1 MNNWSKRSPQKKSG
15 DKRSLPIS
23 AYAGRNFR
31 RKKHRDRRRSKA
43 KEVDVKLPASAF
55 SERSYVKDIAVMA
68 GLIAAMIFPGL
79 IQGNAATPLPVVN
92 GPLPVTADSYPFGA
106 ADHTL
111 IPTDLKK
118 IGYMEEEFLV
128 SGKANVYEW
137 PEQGPAIVRT
147 ANAPYT
153 TRVLVRRPAGKSKFS
168 GHIIVEMLN
177 PSNMFDLNIGWAI
190 SHDQLTRSGD
200 VWVGITAKPVS
211 VVALKNFNP
220 KRYADL
226 SFSNPLP
233 LDDPGN
239 CSKVG
244 RDGERTTE
252 NGLVWDIFTQVG
264 AWLRSREPSNPLNYG
279 VGKNGKHPV
288 QYLFGWGYS
297 QTGMFLYTYINA
309 IHPLVLQSDGKPPY
323 DGYLIG
329 VANGPG
335 QLNQC
340 SAQIPQGNPRQQ
352 IKNAGVPVIRVM
364 SQSDYLSGIAARRP
378 DSDVAPDLFR
388 NYEIAG
394 SAHATPDELNFAASP
409 EDIIRAGRTVPA
421 MRCNEGPR
429 SRFPNSIAF
438 NAILQNLKLWAIKH
452 IPPPRAEPIK
462 VEHGKPVLD
471 EFGNVLGGVRSP
483 YVDVPTSTWFGS
495 STGESFC
502 FIAGHEAPFGRAQ
515 LKKLYPNHK
524 AYVNAVAKNL
534 SSLVSER
541 FVTKADAKKLLEE
554 AKRAPIP

>member
-1 MNNWSKRSPQKKSG
+1 MR
-15 DKRSLPIS
+15 
-23 AYAGRNFR
+23 FR
-31 RKKHRDRRRSKA
+31 ARM
-43 KEVDVKLPASAF
+43 V
-55 SERSYVKDIAVMA
+55 SERACRKGIAVTA
-68 GLIAAMIFPGL
+68 VLAALMIVADY
-79 IQGNAATPLPVVN
+79 IQLSAATPLPVVH

-106 ADHTL
+106 ADHTRV
-111 IPTDLKK
+111 PTDLKK
-118 IGYMEEEFLV
+118 VGYVEEEFLAE
-128 SGKANVYEW
+128 GKANIYEW
-137 PEQGPAIVRT
+137 PVESAAVIRT
-147 ANAPYT
+147 AGAPYT
-153 TRVLVRRPAGKSKFS
+153 TRVLVRRPSGKSKFS
-168 GHIIVEMLN
+168 GNVIVEMLN

-190 SHDQLTRSGD
+190 SHDQITRNGD
-200 VWVGITAKPVS
+200 AWVGITAKPVS

-220 KRYADL
+220 KRYAAL
-226 SFSNPLP
+226 SFANPLP

-239 CSKVG
+239 CTKIA
-244 RDGERTTE
+244 RDSERTTE

-279 VGKNGKHPV
+279 VGQKGKHPV
-288 QYLFGWGYS
+288 QYLYGWGYS
-297 QTGMFLYTYINA
+297 QTGMFLYNYINA
-309 IHPLVLQSDGKPPY
+309 IHPLVLKSDGRPPY

-329 VANGPG
+329 VASGPSG
-335 QLNQC
+335 LNQC
-340 SAQIPQGNPRQQ
+340 SAQIPPGDPRQQ
-352 IKNAGVPVIRVM
+352 VRNAGVPVVRVM

-409 EDIIRAGRTVPA
+409 EDIVRTGRTVPA
-421 MRCNEGPR
+421 MQCKEGPR

-438 NAILQNLKLWAIKH
+438 NAILQNLELWVSKH

-462 VEHGKPVLD
+462 VDNGKPVLD
-471 EFGNVLGGVRSP
+471 KFGNVIGGVRSP

-502 FIAGHEAPFGRAQ
+502 FIAGHEVPFDRAQ

-541 FVTKADAKKLLEE
+541 FVTRADANKLLEE
-554 AKRAPIP
+554 AKRSEIP

>member
-1 MNNWSKRSPQKKSG
+1 MRSHSSTDSKRSCR
-15 DKRSLPIS
+15 KR
-23 AYAGRNFR
+23 
-31 RKKHRDRRRSKA
+31 
-43 KEVDVKLPASAF
+43 
-55 SERSYVKDIAVMA
+55 
-68 GLIAAMIFPGL
+68 IAATVTALMILSGFIRL
-79 IQGNAATPLPVVN
+79 NAATPLPVVR

-106 ADHTL
+106 ADHTRM
-111 IPTDLKK
+111 PTDLKK
-118 IGYMEEEFLV
+118 MGYVEEEFLAD
-128 SGKANVYEW
+128 GKANVYEW
-137 PEQGPAIVRT
+137 PVRGSAVVRT
-147 ANAPYT
+147 ANVPYT
-153 TRVLVRRPAGKSKFS
+153 TRVLVRRPTGKSKFS
-168 GHIIVEMLN
+168 GNVIVEMLN
-177 PSNMFDLNIGWAI
+177 PSNNFDLNIGWAI
-190 SHDQLTRSGD
+190 SHDQITRNGD
-200 VWVGITAKPVS
+200 AWVGITAKPVS
-211 VVALKNFNP
+211 IVALKNFNP

-226 SFSNPLP
+226 SFANPLP
-233 LDDPGN
+233 LDDPKN
-239 CSKVG
+239 CSGVA
-244 RDGERTTE
+244 RDSDRTTE

-264 AWLRSREPSNPLNYG
+264 AWLRSREPSNPLKYG
-279 VGKNGKHPV
+279 VGQNGKHPV
-288 QYLFGWGYS
+288 QYLYGWGYS

-329 VANGPG
+329 VASGPG

-340 SAQIPQGNPRQQ
+340 SAQIPREDPRQQ

-429 SRFPNSIAF
+429 SRFPNSVAF
-438 NAILQNLKLWAIKH
+438 NAILQNLELWVSKH
-452 IPPPRAEPIK
+452 IPPPRAEPISIDN
-462 VEHGKPVLD
+462 GKSVLD
-471 EFGNVLGGVRSP
+471 RFGNVIGGVRSP

-502 FIAGHEAPFGRAQ
+502 FIAGHEAPFDRAQ
-515 LKKLYPNHK
+515 LKKLYTNHK
-524 AYVNAVAKNL
+524 TYVDAVAKNL
-534 SSLVSER
+534 SSLVSQR

-554 AKRAPIP
+554 AQKAKIP

>member
-1 MNNWSKRSPQKKSG
+1 
-15 DKRSLPIS
+15 
-23 AYAGRNFR
+23 
-31 RKKHRDRRRSKA
+31 
-43 KEVDVKLPASAF
+43 VKLPASAF
-55 SERSYVKDIAVMA
+55 SNSPFVKNIAITA
-68 GLIAAMIFPGL
+68 GLIAALLFPGF
-79 IQGNAATPLPVVN
+79 IQANAATPLPVVH

-118 IGYMEEEFLV
+118 IGYIEEEFLV

-153 TRVLVRRPAGKSKFS
+153 TRVLVRRPADKSKFS
-168 GHIIVEMLN
+168 GNIIVEMLN

-190 SHDQLTRSGD
+190 SHDQFTRSGD
-200 VWVGITAKPVS
+200 AWVGITAKPVS

-220 KRYADL
+220 KRYAKL
-226 SFSNPLP
+226 SLANPLP
-233 LDDPGN
+233 LDNPGN

-244 RDGERTTE
+244 RDSERTTE

-264 AWLRSREPSNPLNYG
+264 AWLRSGEPSNPMNYG
-279 VGKNGKHPV
+279 IGKNGKHPV

-297 QTGMFLYTYINA
+297 QTGMFLYNYINA

-329 VANGPG
+329 VASGPG

-340 SAQIPQGNPRQQ
+340 SAQIPRGDPRQQ
-352 IKNAGVPVIRVM
+352 INNAGVPVIRVM

-378 DSDVAPDLFR
+378 DSDAAPDLFR

-409 EDIIRAGRTVPA
+409 EDIIRADRNVPA

-438 NAILQNLKLWAIKH
+438 NAILQNLKLWAIKR

-462 VEHGKPVLD
+462 VENGKPVLD
-471 EFGNVLGGVRSP
+471 EYGNVVGGVRSP
-483 YVDVPTSTWFGS
+483 YVDVPASTWFGS

-502 FIAGHEAPFGRAQ
+502 FIAGHEAPFSRTQ
-515 LKKLYPNHK
+515 LHKLYPNHK
-524 AYVNAVAKNL
+524 AYVNAVAGNL
-534 SSLVSER
+534 SSLVSQR
-541 FVTKADAKKLLEE
+541 FVTRADAKKLLEE
-554 AKRAPIP
+554 AKKAAIP